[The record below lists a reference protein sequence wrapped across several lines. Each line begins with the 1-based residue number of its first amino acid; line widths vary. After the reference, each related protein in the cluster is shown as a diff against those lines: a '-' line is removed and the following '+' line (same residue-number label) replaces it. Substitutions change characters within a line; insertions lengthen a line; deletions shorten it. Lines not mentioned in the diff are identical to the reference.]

1 MAQTLWG
8 VKAGQ
13 SEMKPNW
20 LTDKQK
26 EATVATNTGWVLRHN
41 SGIQEKLVAIAN
53 LKTKLGAA
61 TVTEVRFG
69 TGPWVTGT
77 SKTVRVT
84 FNEKVTVTGTPQLT
98 VTSSVTGA
106 ITASY
111 TSTSTLGNVLVFTFT
126 VPAAGQTLSV
136 AAQTIALNSGTI
148 VETGVTP
155 TVNADLVITAAAV
168 AGAGTKTVVAA

>member
-26 EATVATNTGWVLRHN
+26 EATVATNAGWVLRHN
-41 SGIQEKLVAIAN
+41 SGIEETLVAVAN

-61 TVTEVRFG
+61 SITEVKFG
-69 TGPWVTGT
+69 AGTYTAGT

-84 FNEKVTVTGTPQLT
+84 YNEKVTVTGSPTLV
-98 VTSSVTGA
+98 VTGATAGA
-106 ITASY
+106 ITATYS
-111 TSTSTLGNVLVFTFT
+111 STAGQGNVLVFTFT
-126 VPAAGQTLSV
+126 VPAAPDTLTI
-136 AAQTIALNSGTI
+136 AAQSIVLAGGTI
-148 VETGVTP
+148 TETGVSP
-155 TVNADLVITAAAV
+155 TVNADLAISAAIA
-168 AGAGTKTVVAA
+168 AGAGTKTAIAA